1 MKDTYGLTAAKKRCA
16 LEVRNIR
23 VSCPVYI
30 EQTGGDRMDE
40 ALLNYLPFLA
50 PRCAEMALITA
61 RSGMQIHE
69 IRLRRGLPISFTV
82 SDGRNIPGA
91 TVSPEEMEETVL
103 RMCGGSLHAHEETIR
118 QGYLVLPNG
127 GRAGIVGRAETVDGK
142 IIAVRDVSAI
152 DLRIPHSIRGIG
164 AELCRRFR
172 ENGFSGGILVYS
184 PPGGGK
190 TTLLRDAAA
199 TLAGPNFGRRVALID
214 TRQELFRADM
224 FSGTL
229 TDVLSGYPK
238 GVGIS
243 IATRVLSP
251 ELLVC
256 DEIGSDEEADAILAA
271 QHTGIPLLASAHGSS
286 PEALMKRKGIAR
298 LVKSGVFELFAGIRQ
313 TGAQRKCM
321 FSSAEAVGL
330 DLMPAK

>member
-1 MKDTYGLTAAKKRCA
+1 
-16 LEVRNIR
+16 
-23 VSCPVYI
+23 
-30 EQTGGDRMDE
+30 MDDE
-40 ALLNYLPFLA
+40 LLRYLPYLA

-61 RSGMQIHE
+61 RSGMEIHE
-69 IRLRRGLPISFTV
+69 IRLRRGLPMSFTV

-91 TVSPEEMEETVL
+91 AVSPGEMEETLL

-127 GRAGIVGRAETVDGK
+127 GRAGIVGRAETVGGE
-142 IIAVRDVSAI
+142 ITAVRDISAI
-152 DLRIPHSIRGIG
+152 NLRIPHSIRGIG

-199 TLAGPNFGRRVALID
+199 TLAGHSYGKRVALID
-214 TRQELFRADM
+214 TRQELYRADM
-224 FSGTL
+224 FCGTI

-238 GVGIS
+238 AVGIS
-243 IATRVLSP
+243 IATRTLAP

-256 DEIGSDEEADAILAA
+256 DEIGSDEEAEAILAA
-271 QHTGIPLLASAHGSS
+271 QHTGIPLLASAHGGS
-286 PEALMKRKGIAR
+286 PEALMKRKGILR
-298 LVKSGVFELFAGIRQ
+298 LVESGVFECFAGIRR
-313 TGAQRKCM
+313 TGTERQCI
-321 FSSAEAVGL
+321 FSPAEAEEAL
-330 DLMPAK
+330 NLQPAG